1 MTAASAPPPTDPSE
15 RTGQG
20 LGRDYLVRSEEQLR
34 VGTER
39 VVAGYARLEKFTVTQ
54 TQSITVEVTHEEVR
68 LVQTAA
74 GAEAERQGLP
84 GSQAPADGDRWMVLS
99 REEVVVSKRV
109 VPVERVRLEVYP
121 VIEQRQVTEQ
131 VRKEQI
137 DTAAE
142 TAWTSEHDSAPVP
155 DLQSAIP
162 RPERTHPA

>member
-1 MTAASAPPPTDPSE
+1 MTTGSAPPPISATD
-15 RTGQG
+15 TAGGQ
-20 LGRDYLVRSEEQLR
+20 GRDYLVRSEEQLR

-84 GSQAPADGDRWMVLS
+84 GSQAPTNGDRWMVLS
-99 REEVVVSKRV
+99 REEVVVTKRI
-109 VPVERVRLEVYP
+109 VPVERVRLEIYP
-121 VIEQRQVTEQ
+121 VIEQQQVTEQ

-142 TAWTSEHDSAPVP
+142 TAWTSEHDSAP
-155 DLQSAIP
+155 
-162 RPERTHPA
+162 RN

>member
-1 MTAASAPPPTDPSE
+1 MTTGSAPPPISATD
-15 RTGQG
+15 TAGGQ
-20 LGRDYLVRSEEQLR
+20 GRDYLVRSEEQLR

-84 GSQAPADGDRWMVLS
+84 GSKAPADGDRWMVLS
-99 REEVVVSKRV
+99 REEAVVCKRV

-121 VIEQRQVTEQ
+121 VIEQRQVIEQ

-142 TAWTSEHDSAPVP
+142 TAWTSEHDSAPYLIFNEPYP
-155 DLQSAIP
+155 DLRGP
-162 RPERTHPA
+162 TPG

>member
-1 MTAASAPPPTDPSE
+1 MTTGSAPPPISATD
-15 RTGQG
+15 TAGGQ
-20 LGRDYLVRSEEQLR
+20 GRDYLVRSEEQLR

-84 GSQAPADGDRWMVLS
+84 GSQAPTNGDRWMVLS
-99 REEVVVSKRV
+99 REEVVVTKRI
-109 VPVERVRLEVYP
+109 VPVERVRLEIYP
-121 VIEQRQVTEQ
+121 VIEQQQVTEQ

-142 TAWTSEHDSAPVP
+142 TAWTSEHDSAP
-155 DLQSAIP
+155 
-162 RPERTHPA
+162 RT